1 MARDI
6 KALSIPI
13 NDDRVYKQFK
23 KNLDKAIAEYD
34 EIIQIYN
41 VIVGLGKLVCGWNGG
56 HVAEDYMCL
65 RKYKWIDTSR

>member
-1 MARDI
+1 MESVARDI

-41 VIVGLGKLVCGWNGG
+41 VIMGLGEISVWMKWGARHGG
-56 HVAEDYMCL
+56 LHVTAKIQMD
-65 RKYKWIDTSR
+65 